1 MLHFRCST
9 LLKELFHTNLKRP
22 AAVSRNKTWLLSS
35 HNCVAAASFDAKVVS
50 TLKVLHAGA
59 HRPLLSGGSASWGA
73 RSYCVKSEGAVTSDE
88 PGKKDDVTGGAT
100 GDKCVSFKK

>member
-1 MLHFRCST
+1 MFHFRSAT
-9 LLKELFHTNLKRP
+9 LLRVLFHTHLKR
-22 AAVSRNKTWLLSS
+22 SS
-35 HNCVAAASFDAKVVS
+35 ASFDANVVS
-50 TLKVLHAGA
+50 SLKVLHAGA